1 MGKLIYLISLL
12 SGIDKLSFILSW
24 LTIPITVFA
33 VCVYIANS
41 DVSDEEKMKNDIS
54 KIISKGIL
62 IIIIS
67 VVTTVLIPRK
77 EDLYLIALTKDY
89 TKEEVHQMS
98 KNEIKETVD
107 YIFEKIEDV
116 KE

>member
-12 SGIDKLSFILSW
+12 TGIDKLSFILSW
-24 LTIPITVFA
+24 LTVPLTVLV

-41 DVSDEEKMKNDIS
+41 DLRDEEKMKNDIS

-62 IIIIS
+62 ILIIS
-67 VVTTVLIPRK
+67 IVTTVLIPRK

>member
-12 SGIDKLSFILSW
+12 TGIDKLSLILSW
-24 LTIPITVFA
+24 FTIPTTVFA
-33 VCVYIANS
+33 VCVYIANN
-41 DVSDEEKMKNDIS
+41 DLRDEEKMRNDIS
-54 KIISKGIL
+54 KIISKGI
-62 IIIIS
+62 IILVISII
-67 VVTTVLIPRK
+67 TTVLIPRK

-89 TKEEVHQMS
+89 TKEEMYQMN